1 MDAFVHVVSADSI
14 DSVTLFTGN
23 SGKGLHRVYFY
34 NTDDTLP
41 ATLYLRVQEGTTD
54 NQMTLSKL
62 TLAPGEDKKWIGTI
76 GADDSFTIEAHNP
89 YSSSIVETEFVDG
102 ITTEDGRL
110 IGSYN
115 NMTVNYSWW

>member
-1 MDAFVHVVSADSI
+1 MDAFVHVVSADSV

-34 NTDDTLP
+34 NTNDTLP
-41 ATLYLRVQEGTTD
+41 ATLYLRVQEGTTG

-62 TLAPGEDKKWIGTI
+62 TLAPETDRKWIGTI

-89 YSSSIVETEFVDG
+89 YETSFASTEITDN
-102 ITTEDGRL
+102 ITTEDDRL
-110 IGSYN
+110 IGDYN
-115 NMTVNYSWW
+115 HLTINYSWW

>member
-1 MDAFVHVVSADSI
+1 MDALVHTLTASST
-14 DSVTLFTGN
+14 DSVTLFTGD

-34 NTDDTLP
+34 NTNDVLP
-41 ATLYLRVQEGTTD
+41 ATLYLRVQEGASD

-89 YSSSIVETEFVDG
+89 YSSSLVDTELVEVL
-102 ITTEDGRL
+102 TTEDGRI
-110 IGSYN
+110 IGDN
-115 NMTVNYSWW
+115 NTVVVNYSWW